1 MVVAGLAVLAL
12 AGCDG
17 ASTTLGAASQ
27 ELLHERVAQVRAA
40 ADSSDRD
47 AAIAAVESFRAE
59 VERLLD
65 AGELTDSEAAGL
77 LAHADAIATK
87 VMADVVLPTPE
98 PTPTATPEPTP
109 EPAPVAAPVTP
120 ALSPEQ
126 ILQGETGARFSEMLR
141 ERLAEYIEKRLAER
155 EAQEKAEREKAE
167 AERKQA
173 EKQKAEK
180 QKAEK
185 KKDRNRDKRSG
196 GSGAH

>member
-12 AGCDG
+12 AGCNG

-40 ADSSDRD
+40 ADGSDRD

-59 VERLLD
+59 VQRLLA

-87 VMADVVLPTPE
+87 VMTDVVVPTPE
-98 PTPTATPEPTP
+98 PTPTATPTPTP

-126 ILQGETGARFSEMLR
+126 ILQGETGARFSELLR
-141 ERLAEYIEKRLAER
+141 ERLAEYIETRLAER

-167 AERKQA
+167 RE
-173 EKQKAEK
+173 
-180 QKAEK
+180 KAEK
-185 KKDRNRDKRSG
+185 KAEKKADQKKDRDRDQRSG